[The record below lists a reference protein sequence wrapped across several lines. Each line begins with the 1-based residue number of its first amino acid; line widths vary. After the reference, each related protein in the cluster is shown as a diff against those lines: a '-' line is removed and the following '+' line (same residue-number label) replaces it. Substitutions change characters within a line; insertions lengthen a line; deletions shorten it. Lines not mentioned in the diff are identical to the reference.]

1 MTWVS
6 VVVVVVVVLVLV
18 LVLVLVVVVVVVVV
32 VVIVVVVGADLE
44 LHMPLDQGTVKIL
57 KSLTNSIWPFTI
69 LVPMFKASKKNT
81 PEN

>member
-1 MTWVS
+1 VTLVS
-6 VVVVVVVVLVLV
+6 VVVVA
-18 LVLVLVVVVVVVVV
+18 VVVV
-32 VVIVVVVGADLE
+32 VVIVVVVGPYLE
-44 LHMPLDQGTVKIL
+44 LHMPLDQGAVKIL